1 MKQTCKNILLYIY
14 IYIYI
19 YGYSNYTARV
29 LDYFFAVSSI
39 VRCDLGLCYCY
50 YGTLKRLG
58 GCPRFNLKGYLLCGC
73 SCIPGSSISLFGI
86 SSSSFVVDP
95 QVDGRVIFLKCDEF
109 LVILCLAFSA
119 VIMLPFMATM
129 WYGMGLLD
137 DENLLRFRC
146 RTSTSSPI

>member
-1 MKQTCKNILLYIY
+1 MDTITIVCVFWIIFLQSL
-14 IYIYI
+14 
-19 YGYSNYTARV
+19 
-29 LDYFFAVSSI
+29 I
-39 VRCDLGLCYCY
+39 VRCDLGLCYFY

-86 SSSSFVVDP
+86 SSSSPSSSFVVDP

-119 VIMLPFMATM
+119 VIMLHFMETM
-129 WYGMGLLD
+129 CYGMGLLY